1 MKRDVK
7 QFTIGI
13 ILLVAYV
20 LQVTLLPE
28 FKVLGIQAN
37 LLLVV
42 TCAISF
48 LFGVVD
54 GSIVGV
60 VLGILLD
67 AYQGRNLGL
76 SALIFFYIAIFIGRF
91 NKKFFKDNYLILLV
105 LTIAATL
112 TYETVIYVFSIF
124 AYSQRFMILSLIRN
138 LSIGIVMNILVGAI
152 IYPFLL
158 KINIGFE
165 AHRNIFK

>member
-1 MKRDVK
+1 MK
-7 QFTIGI
+7 QFIIGI
-13 ILLVAYV
+13 ILIVVYL

-28 FKVLGIQAN
+28 FKIFGVQAN

-42 TCAISF
+42 ICAISF

-54 GSIVGV
+54 GSIAGV
-60 VLGILLD
+60 ILGILLD
-67 AYQGRNLGL
+67 MYQGRNLGL
-76 SALIFFYIAIFIGRF
+76 SALIFFYIAIFIGGF

-105 LTIAATL
+105 LTVAATL
-112 TYETVIYVFSIF
+112 VYEATMYIFAIF
-124 AYSQRFMILSLIRN
+124 AYSQKFMILSLLRN
-138 LSIGIVMNILVGAI
+138 LFIEIAMNILVGAI

-158 KINIGFE
+158 KFNIGFE